1 MTFVKSRKLSSDKA
15 SFSKEK
21 NTLAPIF
28 SWALF
33 MTANNLRLENYF
45 IKSILMKL
53 KRVSKEYLVL
63 IFLKCEKSILELF
76 EQNEH
81 ARADVIR
88 FQGVIES
95 TFSINNSTSNSCI
108 EGHCINIII
117 LKQKIRNV
125 WFECFILIPKVPYW
139 K

>member
-1 MTFVKSRKLSSDKA
+1 
-15 SFSKEK
+15 
-21 NTLAPIF
+21 
-28 SWALF
+28 
-33 MTANNLRLENYF
+33 MTANNLRLENCF
-45 IKSILMKL
+45 IESILMKL
-53 KRVSKEYLVL
+53 KRVSKKYLVL

-125 WFECFILIPKVPYW
+125 WFECFILIPKVPY
-139 K
+139 